1 MEDFDI
7 FYVDEN
13 YIRIKNSYFNYR
25 NRKTA
30 IRRCFYKHVKYNE
43 DLSLVDVGVGI
54 SPVTPKPERTLFIDF
69 AEEALN
75 YLRRKGYQTK
85 YGDVIDLPL
94 ESDYA
99 DVIFCSEVLE
109 HVEHYKTALKEMHR
123 TLKNGGHLILTV
135 PVHQKYWDFEDEHA
149 GHLQRFDTELLNQ
162 DLTDVGFRIIE
173 EKPIGS
179 WLERELSKLGVRIFV
194 RQKNKGPLRKPVIL
208 ASGVANC
215 ILYLAVRASLLF
227 TSKESTSIMLYCCR
241 KE

>member
-1 MEDFDI
+1 VKDFDI

-13 YIRIKNSYFNYR
+13 YIKIKNSYFNYR
-25 NRKTA
+25 NRKTS
-30 IRRCFYKHVKYNE
+30 IRKCFYKHITYSE
-43 DLSLVDVGVGI
+43 DLIMVDVGVGI
-54 SPVTPKPERTLFIDF
+54 SPVSPKPKHTLFIDF
-69 AEEALN
+69 AKEAIN
-75 YLRRKGYQTK
+75 YLQKQGYQAK
-85 YGDVIDLPL
+85 YGDIIDLPL
-94 ESDYA
+94 ETNYA

-123 TLKNGGHLILTV
+123 ILKNGGNLILTV

-149 GHLQRFDTELLNQ
+149 SHLQRFDPEFLRQ
-162 DLTDVGFRIIE
+162 DITDVGFRIIE

-179 WLERELSKLGVRIFV
+179 WLERELSKLGVRIFL
-194 RQKNKGPLRKPVIL
+194 RQKNKGPLGKSVIL

-227 TSKESTSIMLYCCR
+227 TSKNSTSIMLYCCR